1 MQKHNQSEG
10 ETLNNHKETEETE
23 FNDAVELGSLTTAT
37 YYQSHGRERQRRS
50 RKPVNNLPRLT
61 DTDTEGEEDEL
72 LLSPGKRRQR
82 CCNMFSII
90 CCRRKEFQSRTVWVG
105 QECLQ
110 NSHQI
115 SSKIRNTT

>member
-10 ETLNNHKETEETE
+10 ETLNNHKESEDTE

-82 CCNMFSII
+82 
-90 CCRRKEFQSRTVWVG
+90 
-105 QECLQ
+105 
-110 NSHQI
+110 
-115 SSKIRNTT
+115 